1 MTKPKTDAEKLREV
15 LDRADAIGIRPDLT
29 VPEDPREIGRQ
40 MARDLFEQYVKPGEP
55 VIRRTQG
62 D

>member
-1 MTKPKTDAEKLREV
+1 MTKPKTGAEKLREA
-15 LDRADAIGIRPDLT
+15 LDRADAIGIRADLT

-40 MARDLFEQYVKPGEP
+40 MARDMFDEYLKSCEPEIEQ
-55 VIRRTQG
+55 TQG

>member
-1 MTKPKTDAEKLREV
+1 MTKPKTDADKLIEALR
-15 LDRADAIGIRPDLT
+15 RSRAIGIRPDLT

-40 MARDLFEQYVKPGEP
+40 MARDMFDEYLKSCEP
-55 VIRRTQG
+55 AVQRTQG